1 MVQLQLANFRAEGL
15 NTECSELQATGLGFR
30 LHTECLELQAK
41 RLGFRLHTEC
51 SELQAKREASAALQ
65 AETEMLKDSVL
76 VFSLLQA
83 KLEASAALQ
92 TETEKLKNSVL
103 AAQEKMAELQQQK
116 AAAHDQVAGL
126 LLEKETL
133 EHDKQQMHAALA
145 ALQAETDALKT
156 AAQKSDDMIVD
167 VQHARLQACIL
178 LLI

>member
-1 MVQLQLANFRAEGL
+1 VLRGAGETGGFSRDRDAE
-15 NTECSELQATGLGFR
+15 R
-30 LHTECLELQAK
+30 L
-41 RLGFRLHTEC
+41 RSF
-51 SELQAKREASAALQ
+51 
-65 AETEMLKDSVL
+65 
-76 VFSLLQA
+76 FSPTFLQA
-83 KLEASAALQ
+83 KLEASATLQ

-103 AAQEKMAELQQQK
+103 AAQEEMAELQQQK
-116 AAAHDQVAGL
+116 AAAHEQVAGL